1 MIEGLPCIAVF
12 CFLHFEGVGSSCLF
26 SLVAQL

>member
-1 MIEGLPCIAVF
+1 MGVPCLAVF
-12 CFLHFEGVGSSCLF
+12 VFFYFLRFEGVVSYLF